1 MSLCDIIDT
10 ILIMEQK
17 LAGDYIA
24 GFVDGEGCFY
34 LTYRSEKKY
43 SRPGQPIYH
52 RWVPYFAIVLR
63 EDDRE
68 ILEKI
73 KHTVGCGTISYTQN
87 QVRFNVQN
95 ITDILEKIIP
105 FFDKY
110 KLQAKKYNDFILW
123 KEAAQ
128 LISKNIYNNRNYS
141 DKQHQELVNIR
152 EKMKL
157 YKSKMHRGYKNQPYT
172 K

>member
-1 MSLCDIIDT
+1 
-10 ILIMEQK
+10 MEPK
-17 LAGDYIA
+17 FAGDYIA

-87 QVRFNVQN
+87 QVRFNVKN
-95 ITDILEKIIP
+95 IT
-105 FFDKY
+105 
-110 KLQAKKYNDFILW
+110 
-123 KEAAQ
+123 
-128 LISKNIYNNRNYS
+128 NNRNYS

>member
-1 MSLCDIIDT
+1 VA
-10 ILIMEQK
+10 Q
-17 LAGDYIA
+17 
-24 GFVDGEGCFY
+24 
-34 LTYRSEKKY
+34 
-43 SRPGQPIYH
+43 YH
-52 RWVPYFAIVLR
+52 
-63 EDDRE
+63 
-68 ILEKI
+68 
-73 KHTVGCGTISYTQN
+73 
-87 QVRFNVQN
+87 VRFNVQN